1 VQEQEQQEQFKN
13 LLGLWPWAADK
24 TIGNVQ
30 YRTQEFT
37 IFGKQYFYVQQLVSQ
52 FCKYNLARVSN

>member
-1 VQEQEQQEQFKN
+1 VQQQEQQEQLKY

-30 YRTQEFT
+30 CRTQELAT
-37 IFGKQYFYVQQLVSQ
+37 FGKQYFYVQQLVS
-52 FCKYNLARVSN
+52 KYNLARVSN

>member
-1 VQEQEQQEQFKN
+1 VQQQEQLKY